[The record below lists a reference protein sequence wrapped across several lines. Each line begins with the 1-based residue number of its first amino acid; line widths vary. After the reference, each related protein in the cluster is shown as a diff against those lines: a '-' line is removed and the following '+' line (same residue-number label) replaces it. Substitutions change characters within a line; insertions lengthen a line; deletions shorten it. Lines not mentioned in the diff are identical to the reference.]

1 MSDRGEPTWQ
11 PIAML
16 PTIAMLIDG
25 SLSHA
30 REHYAT
36 LLEARPKP
44 HVLDDAT
51 IARVKRV
58 NGESIEYCD
67 VYDEQLRRWCTGA
80 LTSAQKGEVVRLEG
94 ANREWRALL
103 TDILALAEELATGT
117 IERELSKSDLQLGIE
132 YVLRGHQAR

>member
-11 PIAML
+11 PITML

-36 LLEARPKP
+36 LLEARPKA

-67 VYDEQLRRWCTGA
+67 VYDEQLRRWRTGP
-80 LTSAQKGEVVRLEG
+80 LTSAQKREVVRLEG
-94 ANREWRALL
+94 ANRDWRAAL

-117 IERELSKSDLQLGIE
+117 IERQLSKTDLQLGVE
-132 YVLRGHQAR
+132 HLLRGHTPR